1 MFSVALYS
9 VLFSQ
14 VVFGYNFP
22 YESTQLQ
29 EADIGSNRDI
39 AFGQPPDGDLP
50 KCKNYPGYE
59 GWPSVARWDAFN
71 ASLGGALLQGIP
83 PAAVCYSGQYR
94 DPAKCAIVRRRQ
106 GDALWAKEDPLIPFG
121 QWQLDNPCP
130 VPSAN
135 ASPPLSECKLISFP
149 AYVVNVSTVRDI
161 QLAVNFARNNNI
173 RLTIKNT
180 GHDWIGRN
188 TGGGA
193 LQVWVHRLKA
203 FEYLPTIQ
211 IAEYEGQAARVGV
224 ALEQHEVYRN
234 MGEAN
239 VTLLAP
245 GSPTVGAYGG
255 FMQGGGFSYV
265 TSRYGLMADQVLA
278 LEVVTAE
285 GRFVRA
291 DPEQNTDLFYAI
303 RGGGPGKHPV
313 HLARLLLKATQGIS
327 VS

>member
-1 MFSVALYS
+1 M
-9 VLFSQ
+9 
-14 VVFGYNFP
+14 
-22 YESTQLQ
+22 
-29 EADIGSNRDI
+29 
-39 AFGQPPDGDLP
+39 
-50 KCKNYPGYE
+50 
-59 GWPSVARWDAFN
+59 
-71 ASLGGALLQGIP
+71 
-83 PAAVCYSGQYR
+83 
-94 DPAKCAIVRRRQ
+94 
-106 GDALWAKEDPLIPFG
+106 
-121 QWQLDNPCP
+121 
-130 VPSAN
+130 
-135 ASPPLSECKLISFP
+135 
-149 AYVVNVSTVRDI
+149 STVRDI